1 VVLGASLLLA
11 SCSSKVAINQVVAS
25 GDGTRL
31 DVGLNSCGGTY
42 AVAVGESLDVVSI
55 SATDQRSPIRFSGTD
70 CEDHWTVEL
79 SEPIGDRR
87 VIDGNHGSTLHV
99 HYDPWNQLRYTEA
112 EYRAAL
118 DAAVEC
124 ILAADPSIDAMVAES
139 ADGPRL
145 EVSLGDLPQG
155 ESRSSDPSDTC
166 IAEHVD
172 PLRR

>member
-1 VVLGASLLLA
+1 VTGPA
-11 SCSSKVAINQVVAS
+11 
-25 GDGTRL
+25 L
-31 DVGLNSCGGTY
+31 DVGRNSCGGTY
-42 AVAVGESLDVVSI
+42 AVTVGESLEVVWLSI
-55 SATDQRSPIRFSGTD
+55 TDQRSPIRFGGTD

-79 SEPIGDRR
+79 SEPLGDRR

-99 HYDPWNQLRYTEA
+99 RYDPWNQLRYTEV

-124 ILAADPSIDAMVAES
+124 ILAADLTIDVMVAES
-139 ADGPRL
+139 PDGPRL

-155 ESRSSDPSDTC
+155 ESRSSDPSETC